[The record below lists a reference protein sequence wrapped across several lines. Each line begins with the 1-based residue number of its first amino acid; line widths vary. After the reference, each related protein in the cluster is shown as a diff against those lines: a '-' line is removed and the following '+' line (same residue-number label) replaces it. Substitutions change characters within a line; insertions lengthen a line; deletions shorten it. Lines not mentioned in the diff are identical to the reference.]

1 MDAVTGVAST
11 HAAPA
16 HASAKG
22 LTTNRKGRSEERPF
36 LSYNL
41 SLERQNSPVNAAVL
55 RYPEGVRKIAVGRGI
70 WIAAILG
77 LCWII
82 GLGALG
88 SAFVRG
94 RSGDDI
100 IRVVGSARKPIRS
113 DFIIWSG
120 QIARTAPQIGTAYT
134 QLRGDLAKVQAYLAA
149 KGIDRKEMFPQA
161 ITTRTLYKRAPG
173 ETDASINDPSI
184 LRQVAGYQ
192 LSQSIEVRS
201 TKVDLLDDLSRQ
213 ASELIGQ
220 GVTFEPAAP
229 RFLYT
234 KLSDL
239 KVSMQAEAAKDAR
252 QRAQSI
258 AEAAGATL
266 GEVRWARMTAPSITP
281 QYSNSDDDGGVDDTS
296 SLEKKITAIVT
307 VGYAVK

>member
-1 MDAVTGVAST
+1 MKKFA
-11 HAAPA
+11 
-16 HASAKG
+16 
-22 LTTNRKGRSEERPF
+22 
-36 LSYNL
+36 
-41 SLERQNSPVNAAVL
+41 
-55 RYPEGVRKIAVGRGI
+55 IGRGI
-70 WIAAILG
+70 LFAAILG
-77 LCWII
+77 ICWIL
-82 GLGALG
+82 GLKTLGNAL
-88 SAFVRG
+88 VRS
-94 RSGDDI
+94 RSSDDI

-120 QIARTAPQIGTAYT
+120 QISRRAPQVGTAYT
-134 QLRGDLAKVQAYLAA
+134 QLKGDLAKVESYLKA
-149 KGIDRKEMFPQA
+149 KGIDGKEIFPQA
-161 ITTRTLYKRAPG
+161 ISTQTFYQRVAG
-173 ETDASINDPSI
+173 ESDASANDPSI
-184 LRQVAGYQ
+184 LRPIAGYL

-201 TKVDLLDDLSRQ
+201 DKVDLLDDLSRQ

-220 GVTFEPAAP
+220 GISFEPAAP

-258 AEAAGATL
+258 AEAAGASL

-281 QYSNSDDDGGVDDTS
+281 QYSNSDSDGGTDDTS

-307 VGYAVK
+307 VGYGVK

>member
-1 MDAVTGVAST
+1 MGKF
-11 HAAPA
+11 AA
-16 HASAKG
+16 
-22 LTTNRKGRSEERPF
+22 
-36 LSYNL
+36 
-41 SLERQNSPVNAAVL
+41 
-55 RYPEGVRKIAVGRGI
+55 GRGI
-70 WIAAILG
+70 LIAAILG
-77 LCWII
+77 ICWVV
-82 GLGALG
+82 GLKTLG
-88 SAFVRG
+88 SALVRS

-120 QIARTAPQIGTAYT
+120 QISRTAPQVGVAYT
-134 QLRGDLAKVQAYLAA
+134 QLRADLAKVETYLKA
-149 KGIDRKEMFPQA
+149 KGIASKEIFPQA
-161 ITTRTLYKRAPG
+161 IATRTLYQRAPG
-173 ETDASINDPSI
+173 ETDVSAGDTSI
-184 LRQVAGYQ
+184 LRKVAGYE

-201 TKVDLLDDLSRQ
+201 DKVDLLDDLSRQ

-258 AEAAGATL
+258 AEAAGAQL

-281 QYSNSDDDGGVDDTS
+281 QYSNSDDDGGTDDTS

-307 VGYAVK
+307 VGYSVR